1 MNKLAKLTKTILV
14 LNIFLLF
21 LQVLVANRLTTA
33 GLTLS
38 QTESETTILRDEN
51 EFLERKIASFSSLVS
66 VSQKAAEAG
75 YVKPKIY
82 YLVSEVPVALEN
94 LNVAAK

>member
-14 LNIFLLF
+14 LNIILLL

-38 QTESETTILRDEN
+38 QMDSKVMTLRDEN
-51 EFLERKIASFSSLVS
+51 EFLERKIATFSSLVQ

-75 YVKPKIY
+75 YVKPKLY

>member
-14 LNIFLLF
+14 LNVILLL
-21 LQVLVANRLTTA
+21 LQVFVANRLTTA

-38 QTESETTILRDEN
+38 QTENETMILRDEN

-75 YVKPKIY
+75 YTKPKLY

>member
-14 LNIFLLF
+14 LNIILLF

-38 QTESETTILRDEN
+38 QMDNEVMTLRDEN
-51 EFLERKIASFSSLVS
+51 EFLERKIATFSSLVS

-75 YVKPKIY
+75 YTKPKLY
-82 YLVSEVPVALEN
+82 YLVAEIPVALEN